1 MTKLYINKNRETK
14 LIRSHNSIRNKTM
27 DEMSIIL
34 KDILRQGTKI
44 LVKNS
49 NTMPAP
55 HRGDYYLLF
64 MNEYET
70 VYLFYLDINGVL
82 RIVYSGNQDNAISA
96 IYKFVANDTK
106 LTILKSDNKKAY
118 RVINTQDED
127 KNIHIVYKNK
137 DGKPIKQVYMTIFE
151 AINMAVFMKKKNQS
165 YHYSVISKSKKS
177 MFYV

>member
-1 MTKLYINKNRETK
+1 MTKLYINKNRETR

-27 DEMSIIL
+27 DEMSL
-34 KDILRQGTKI
+34 ILRDVIKQGSKI
-44 LVKNS
+44 VVKNS

-64 MNEYET
+64 MDEYET

-82 RIVYSGNQDNAISA
+82 RIVYSGNQENATSA
-96 IYKFVANDTK
+96 IYKFVANDTI
-106 LTILKSDNKKAY
+106 LTILKSNNKKAY
-118 RVINTQDED
+118 RVINIQDED

-137 DGKPIKQVYMTIFE
+137 DGKPIEQVYMTLFE
-151 AINMAVFMKKKNQS
+151 SINMAVLMKKKNKSQ
-165 YHYSVISKSKKS
+165 HYSVISKSNKS